1 MGENLDAITGN
12 SSASDIVGNTVS
24 EQSGEPVIEQ
34 EVSTEQ
40 EQETEHQVVD
50 SHVSNEGADDWE
62 SEAKKFQSLYDKTKS
77 DFDKA
82 MPIINTLNSR
92 PDIVKAV
99 GSMLTS
105 ENGQPNGESSQNEV
119 QVDDYDPW
127 DAEFKPD
134 SGSYKMRQGRIN
146 QEVRQQVEQE
156 LGAIKQQQAIS
167 NLKNQVKSDYKMN
180 DSEASD
186 FIEFV
191 TKPRADHTIDD
202 LQQLWKHTRQKQAGA
217 DKSSQN
223 IEATRKTQQQ
233 PMPAGVLQG
242 GEPRRK
248 TSEQDIID
256 SVVSTAQKS
265 RTQW

>member
-1 MGENLDAITGN
+1 MGENLNALTG
-12 SSASDIVGNTVS
+12 SASAQDIVGDTVA
-24 EQSGEPVIEQ
+24 EQSGEPVVEQ
-34 EVSTEQ
+34 EMSMEQGQEMEQQVADTNVS
-40 EQETEHQVVD
+40 D
-50 SHVSNEGADDWE
+50 EGADDWK

-77 DFDKA
+77 DLDKA

-99 GSMLTS
+99 GTMLTS
-105 ENGQPNGESSQNEV
+105 ENGEPNGKSSQNEV
-119 QVDDYDPW
+119 NVDDYDPW
-127 DAEFKPD
+127 DAEYKPD
-134 SGSYKMRQGRIN
+134 SGSYKQRQGRIN
-146 QEVRQQVEQE
+146 QEVRQQVEKE
-156 LGAIKQQQAIS
+156 LGAMKQEQAIG
-167 NLKNQVKSDYKMN
+167 NLKSQVKTDYNMN
-180 DSEASD
+180 DAEASD

-202 LQQLWKHTRQKQAGA
+202 LQQVWKHTRQKEVGA
-217 DKSSQN
+217 NKSSQN

-256 SVVSTAQKS
+256 SVVATAQKS

>member
-12 SSASDIVGNTVS
+12 PSASDIVSNAVA

-34 EVSTEQ
+34 EMSTEQ
-40 EQETEHQVVD
+40 GQEMEQQVANEG
-50 SHVSNEGADDWE
+50 VSNEGASDWE

-77 DFDKA
+77 DLDKA

-92 PDIVKAV
+92 PDIVQAV

-105 ENGQPNGESSQNEV
+105 ENGKPNGESSQKEV
-119 QVDDYDPW
+119 NVDDYDPW

-134 SGSYKMRQGRIN
+134 SDSFKMRQGRIN
-146 QEVRQQVEQE
+146 QEVRKQVEQE
-156 LGAIKQQQAIS
+156 LGAIKQQQAVT
-167 NLKNQVKSDYKMN
+167 NLKNQVKSDYNMN
-180 DSEASD
+180 DAEASD

-202 LQQLWKHTRQKQAGA
+202 LQQLWKSTRQKMAGA

-248 TSEQDIID
+248 TSEEDIID
-256 SVVSTAQKS
+256 SVVATAQQS